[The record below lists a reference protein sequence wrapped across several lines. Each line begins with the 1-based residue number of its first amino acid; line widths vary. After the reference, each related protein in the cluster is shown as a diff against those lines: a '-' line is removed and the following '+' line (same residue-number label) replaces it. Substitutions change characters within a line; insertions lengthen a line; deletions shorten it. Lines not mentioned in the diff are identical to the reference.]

1 MTAADAAEQLRRAIG
16 IYLEIAYGEMPI
28 PKRVEKRLRFPATDS
43 LSEIL
48 RCGQFEVPE
57 RDGKP
62 QPNSRYWLRLGNSRY
77 PHMKLAVQWHEGDR
91 QVTFSV
97 ETHDRHIGVPRD
109 GAEAA
114 EFRELQQFNERLK
127 SAIEEAWQKAG
138 LPTFC
143 DLLAR
148 SNGQVDQ
155 VHGRPLV
162 LLVEDQ
168 LDILEAERLL
178 LEGGGYQVVACP
190 NGTSGLDALDRGTMP
205 AVCVLDIMLPD
216 IDGFELRDRI
226 QRLLGPD
233 VPVMFVT
240 GLPTKLLRERGEL
253 VLEKPFSGDELLR
266 TVGLALSRKL

>member
-1 MTAADAAEQLRRAIG
+1 MTAADATEQLRRAVR
-16 IYLEIAYGEMPI
+16 IYLDIAYANAPI
-28 PKRVEKRLRFPATDS
+28 PKRVEKRLRFPTTDS
-43 LSEIL
+43 FSEIL
-48 RCGQFEVPE
+48 HCELFEVPE
-57 RDGKP
+57 QNKA
-62 QPNSRYWLRLGNSRY
+62 QPDSRYRLRLGNCRY
-77 PHMKLAVQWHEGDR
+77 PHMKLTVQWIEADQ
-91 QVTFSV
+91 QVIFGV

-109 GAEAA
+109 SAEAA
-114 EFRELQQFNERLK
+114 EFRELQRFNEQLK

-143 DLLAR
+143 DLLSR
-148 SNGQVDQ
+148 SNGQTGQ
-155 VHGRPLV
+155 VLGRPLV

-178 LEGGGYQVVACP
+178 LESGGYQVNACP
-190 NGTSGLDALDRGTMP
+190 NATSALDALDRGTKP
-205 AVCVLDIMLPD
+205 EICVLDIMLPD

-233 VPVMFVT
+233 IPVMFVT
-240 GLPTKLLRERGEL
+240 GLPTRLLRERGER